1 MAVKVQNRNLE
12 WEEYREGDAWLV
24 DPQGVLTVVGP
35 AAGPQDER
43 DLVAGWAAGMWVRAE
58 RE

>member
-1 MAVKVQNRNLE
+1 VQNRNLE